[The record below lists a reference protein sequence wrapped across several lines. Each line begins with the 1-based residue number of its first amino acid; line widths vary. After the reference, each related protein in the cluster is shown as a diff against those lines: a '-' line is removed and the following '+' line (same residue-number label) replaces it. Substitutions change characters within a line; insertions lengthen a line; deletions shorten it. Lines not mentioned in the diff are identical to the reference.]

1 MRTIPPTLA
10 GRLATG
16 GTQIAHAWIVRRADG
31 AALGFTDHDSD
42 LTIEGI
48 VCRAATG
55 LDAKDMTS
63 ELGLA
68 AGGGEVIGV
77 LQAAALREDDIAAG
91 AYDGAEIR
99 AYLCDCEPP
108 FETVLLDIAI
118 IGEVKRDETAFV
130 AELRGPAHR
139 LAEETG
145 RLYQQ
150 RCDADFGDS
159 QCRMDLNRPDLSVRA
174 SIGEILLPGRFIVS
188 GFKKSGFDNL
198 SHGTLRFDKW
208 PGRNFGIRQHSK
220 RGGAEIIELWL
231 SPDNV
236 QPGDRITAIVG
247 CDKAF
252 QTCASRFGNAHN
264 FRGFPHMPGNEI
276 VLTIVQDG
284 SPGYDGRS
292 LFRG

>member
-1 MRTIPPTLA
+1 MRTIPPILA
-10 GRLATG
+10 ARLAAG
-16 GTQIAHAWIVRRADG
+16 GTQTAHAWILRRADG
-31 AALGFTDHDSD
+31 AVFGFTDHDSD
-42 LTIEGI
+42 LTVEGV

-63 ELGLA
+63 ELGMA

-77 LQAAALREDDIAAG
+77 LQAAALREDDIVGG

-99 AYLCDCEPP
+99 SFLCDCESP
-108 FETVLLDIAI
+108 FETLLLDVAI
-118 IGEVKRDETAFV
+118 IGEIKRDETAFV

-139 LAEETG
+139 LTEETG

-150 RCDADFGDS
+150 NCDADFGDA
-159 QCRMDLNRPDLSVRA
+159 QCRIDLNRPDLSVRA
-174 SIGEILLPGRFIVS
+174 RIIDVLLPGRFTVGS
-188 GFKKSGFDNL
+188 FEKTGFDNL

-208 PGRNFGIRQHSK
+208 PGRKFGIRQHSK
-220 RGGAEIIELWL
+220 RASGDIIELWL

-236 QPGDRITAIVG
+236 KKGDWITALVG

-252 QTCASRFGNAHN
+252 QTCATRFGNAHN

-292 LFRG
+292 LFRA